1 MVRVFD
7 GRQPPRDSEG
17 STPLAKGDSAPNI
30 RIILLAYSYTYMSA
44 GGRHSP
50 DWVRRLRVSKG
61 HHIGGKVIAPDNRL
75 EPRMSN
81 VHAAKWLAAAR
92 WLHAFSDAPK
102 LLELECCYVH
112 CVAAP
117 TWRSPRLWGCSSVGQ
132 LFRHRQSA
140 QQTGACMTARS
151 LTYARMAQPF
161 VHAPLFRSFA
171 KGEQARYK
179 LDVTYQYT
187 MRDGSR
193 STYRFWGPEP
203 LGATDLLVLQG
214 LVAVATGRL
223 SMPGGV
229 KQMLR
234 DGRSQRAHLVL
245 TEDAYTERTVA
256 ARFVLYGFAL
266 ALGYSSPSG
275 STLERLRRSIE
286 RMSAVTV
293 LAASPKFRGS
303 FHLLS
308 GYAEDSATGEVVVG
322 LNPHLTG
329 SVLERTGYLRVNFD
343 EVQKLK
349 ADAARLIHSR
359 LHWIN
364 QGDSRVV
371 GVSTLSEYVYCG

>member
-1 MVRVFD
+1 MTVRTL
-7 GRQPPRDSEG
+7 S
-17 STPLAKGDSAPNI
+17 
-30 RIILLAYSYTYMSA
+30 
-44 GGRHSP
+44 
-50 DWVRRLRVSKG
+50 
-61 HHIGGKVIAPDNRL
+61 
-75 EPRMSN
+75 
-81 VHAAKWLAAAR
+81 
-92 WLHAFSDAPK
+92 
-102 LLELECCYVH
+102 
-112 CVAAP
+112 
-117 TWRSPRLWGCSSVGQ
+117 
-132 LFRHRQSA
+132 
-140 QQTGACMTARS
+140 
-151 LTYARMAQPF
+151 YARMAQPF

-179 LDVTYQYT
+179 LDVTYQYS
-187 MRDGSR
+187 MRNGSS

-234 DGRSQRAHLVL
+234 DGRSQRAQLVL

-256 ARFVLYGFAL
+256 ARFVLYGFAI

-308 GYAEDSATGEVVVG
+308 GYVEDSATGEVVVG

-329 SVLERTGYLRVNFD
+329 SVLARTGYLRVSFD
-343 EVQKLK
+343 EVRKLK
-349 ADAARLIHSR
+349 TDAARLIHSR

-371 GVSTLSEYVYCG
+371 GVPTLSEYVYCGARASGSALSNRKATIHRAMRELDELGWGIDRLDAMQYRIARPARKSTAQRSRATAATGRTVNWVLAER